1 MSKYLDKNDFSQAA
15 TAACF
20 LLEPMMIV
28 PELMNAYARGDT
40 VFTKGEGA
48 RLWDKDGKEYLDAL
62 AGIAVCGLGHAHPQL
77 TKAICDQ
84 AHTLTHCSNLFHNEP
99 QQRLAKK
106 LCGVSGM
113 DNVFFSNSGAEA
125 NEAAL
130 KIARKYGHQNG
141 IDVPTVIVME
151 NSFHGRTMATLSATG
166 NPKVREWFHPLVEGF
181 IHVPFNDLQAVI
193 DAGKNNDNIVA
204 VFVEPIQGEGG
215 INIPSNNYLSELRS
229 ICDAN
234 NWLLMLDEIQ
244 TGVGRTGKFFA
255 YQHHDFFPDIVTV
268 AKGLGNGFPI
278 GACLAKGKASR
289 VIEPGNHGTTFGGN
303 PLACH
308 TAETVLD
315 IIAKD
320 NLMQRATELSDRIQ
334 NGFKKRLANNTIVTE
349 IRGHGLLIG
358 IELSKNCAELVQQ
371 GLAQGI
377 VFNVTAGNVV
387 RLLPPLVISDKQA
400 DTIIEKVSSLING
413 FQ

>member
-1 MSKYLDKNDFSQAA
+1 MN
-15 TAACF
+15 
-20 LLEPMMIV
+20 V
-28 PELMNAYARGDT
+28 PELMNAFARGDT
-40 VFTKGEGA
+40 VFVKGEGA
-48 RLWDKDGKEYLDAL
+48 RLWDKEGNEYLDAL
-62 AGIAVCGLGHAHPQL
+62 AGIAVCGLGHAHPGITQ
-77 TKAICDQ
+77 AICDQ
-84 AHTLTHCSNLFHNEP
+84 AHTLTHCSNLFYNEP
-99 QQRLAKK
+99 QQSLAKK
-106 LCGVSGM
+106 LCDLSGM

-130 KIARKYGHQNG
+130 KIARKYGHQKN
-141 IDVPTVIVME
+141 IDVPTVIVMD

-166 NPKVREWFHPLVEGF
+166 NAKVREWFQPWVEGF

-193 DAGKNNDNIVA
+193 DAGKNNPNVVA

-215 INIPSNNYLSELRS
+215 INIPAENYLSELRKL
-229 ICDAN
+229 CDSN
-234 NWLLMLDEIQ
+234 DWLLMLDEIQ
-244 TGVGRTGKFFA
+244 SGMGRTGKFFA
-255 YQHHDFFPDIVTV
+255 YQHSDFFPDVVTV

-315 IIAKD
+315 IIANE
-320 NLMQRATELSDRIQ
+320 NLMERATVLGDKLIK
-334 NGFKKRLANNTIVTE
+334 GFRKRLANNTIVAN
-349 IRGHGLLIG
+349 IRGHGLLVG
-358 IELSKNCAELVQQ
+358 IELSKNCAELAQR

-377 VFNVTAGNVV
+377 VINVTAGKVV
-387 RLLPPLVISDKQA
+387 RLLPPLIISDEQA
-400 DTIIEKVSSLING
+400 DIIVEKVSSLIDD